1 MVNQGGIGGGVN
13 AGYGVG
19 ALAGVGSQAD
29 AIRPAYEQQRHYD
42 AQSANKPKELGF
54 LDRIAGI
61 RGGLDE
67 LHERLC
73 AFGGRVTGGNPD
85 VPRPGS
91 GGGGPAQT
99 GLHGELASAEERLRQ
114 CMQVLGAI
122 NQAF

>member
-1 MVNQGGIGGGVN
+1 MSMDEARHFGPQGGIGAN
-13 AGYGVG
+13 P
-19 ALAGVGSQAD
+19 D
-29 AIRPAYEQQRHYD
+29 AIRQAYEHQRHYD
-42 AQSANKPKELGF
+42 AAQSANNSKELGF

-85 VPRPGS
+85 VPRPS
-91 GGGGPAQT
+91 NGGGGPAQT

-114 CMQVLGAI
+114 CIQVLGAI